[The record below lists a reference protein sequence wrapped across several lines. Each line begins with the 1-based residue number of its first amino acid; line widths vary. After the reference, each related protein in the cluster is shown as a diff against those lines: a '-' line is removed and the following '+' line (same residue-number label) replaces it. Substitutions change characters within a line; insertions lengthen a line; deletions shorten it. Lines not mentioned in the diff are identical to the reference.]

1 MTAKKCTKNVTHM
14 KVVVLLNKPTAHLEF
29 LLSSPSLLSLLK
41 LPNTDVCTLHGHV
54 LHSVNSTT
62 SIKQFFFK
70 KKKDISVINL
80 LRRILQCKLNW
91 FQQCFAG
98 EKV

>member
-1 MTAKKCTKNVTHM
+1 M

-29 LLSSPSLLSLLK
+29 LLSSLTLLS
-41 LPNTDVCTLHGHV
+41 
-54 LHSVNSTT
+54 
-62 SIKQFFFK
+62 
-70 KKKDISVINL
+70 L

>member
-1 MTAKKCTKNVTHM
+1 M

-41 LPNTDVCTLHGHV
+41 VPNTDVCTLHGHV
-54 LHSVNSTT
+54 LHSVNSAT
-62 SIKQFFFK
+62 SIKQFFLK
-70 KKKDISVINL
+70 KKKGISVINL

>member
-1 MTAKKCTKNVTHM
+1 M
-14 KVVVLLNKPTAHLEF
+14 KVVVLLNKLTTQLEF
-29 LLSSPSLLSLLK
+29 LLASPSLLSLLK

-62 SIKQFFFK
+62 STKQFFLK
-70 KKKDISVINL
+70 KKNGISVINL

>member
-1 MTAKKCTKNVTHM
+1 M
-14 KVVVLLNKPTAHLEF
+14 KVVVLLKKPTAHLEF

-62 SIKQFFFK
+62 SIKQFFLKFL
-70 KKKDISVINL
+70 INL

>member
-1 MTAKKCTKNVTHM
+1 M

-29 LLSSPSLLSLLK
+29 LLASPSLLLLLK

-70 KKKDISVINL
+70 KKKKGISGINL

>member
-1 MTAKKCTKNVTHM
+1 M

-29 LLSSPSLLSLLK
+29 LLASLSLLSLLK
-41 LPNTDVCTLHGHV
+41 LPNTDVCTLNGHV

-62 SIKQFFFK
+62 SIKQFLK
-70 KKKDISVINL
+70 KKINKGISVINL

>member
-1 MTAKKCTKNVTHM
+1 M

-29 LLSSPSLLSLLK
+29 LLASPLLLSLLK

-62 SIKQFFFK
+62 SIKQFFF
-70 KKKDISVINL
+70 
-80 LRRILQCKLNW
+80 
-91 FQQCFAG
+91 
-98 EKV
+98 

>member
-1 MTAKKCTKNVTHM
+1 MKHM

-29 LLSSPSLLSLLK
+29 LLASPSLLSLLK

-62 SIKQFFFK
+62 SIKQFFFFK
-70 KKKDISVINL
+70 KKKGISGINL

>member
-1 MTAKKCTKNVTHM
+1 M
-14 KVVVLLNKPTAHLEF
+14 KVVVLLNKLTAQLEF
-29 LLSSPSLLSLLK
+29 LLASPSLLSLLK

-62 SIKQFFFK
+62 STKQFFLK
-70 KKKDISVINL
+70 KKNGISVINL